1 VDADQPDDLHLPYL
15 ETFSKA
21 AELSSFTA
29 AAKALRL
36 SQAAVS
42 QRVQAI
48 EKTLDTAL
56 FKRQGGRVQLTA
68 AGQKLYDYA
77 QRILDLHRE
86 ARREVTD
93 HEGRRRGPQPLGDIL
108 LPSYTFPLLV
118 LLSRIR
124 GGERLLPSRRPP

>member
-1 VDADQPDDLHLPYL
+1 MDAEKPDNAQLPHL

-21 AELSSFTA
+21 AELSSFTG

-42 QRVQAI
+42 QRVQAL
-48 EKTLDTAL
+48 EKTLGKPP
-56 FKRQGGRVQLTA
+56 FQRKGGRVLLTG

-86 ARREVTD
+86 ARREITGQEIPVAA
-93 HEGRRRGPQPLGDIL
+93 EL
-108 LPSYTFPLLV
+108 
-118 LLSRIR
+118 
-124 GGERLLPSRRPP
+124 